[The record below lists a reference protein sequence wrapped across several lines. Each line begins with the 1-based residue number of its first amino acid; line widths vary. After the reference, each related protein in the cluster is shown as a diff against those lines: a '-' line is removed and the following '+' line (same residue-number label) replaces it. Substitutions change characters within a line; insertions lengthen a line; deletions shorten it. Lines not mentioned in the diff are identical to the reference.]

1 MRINPITPV
10 VYKGK
15 INKGMVT
22 LTAMGL
28 VSLIGAYWV
37 NKKTNKEV
45 KR

>member
-15 INKGMVT
+15 INTGMVT

-28 VSLIGAYWV
+28 ISILGAKV
-37 NKKTNKEV
+37 INKRANK
-45 KR
+45 